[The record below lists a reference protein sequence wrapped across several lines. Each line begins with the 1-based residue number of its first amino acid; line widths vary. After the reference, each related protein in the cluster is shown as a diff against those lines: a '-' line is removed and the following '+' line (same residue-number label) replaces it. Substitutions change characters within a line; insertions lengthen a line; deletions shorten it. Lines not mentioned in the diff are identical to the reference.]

1 MNNYIKSNVYCYNIL
16 MILYINLFSDNKNF
30 DNEFEK
36 LIKKFEGKTN
46 IKYQTYKFKW
56 IENQVMVEGNDCL
69 RLLRT
74 IKYIDDLVEKKN
86 NITNCIFNI
95 VIDSEP
101 IIERSKHIGFLL
113 KNKELWKEIK
123 DSSIILDYTTAP
135 NAIIFNIDF
144 YTALEYSEE
153 TTLKTEFGILNIKV
167 VKCLSNNKEFIV
179 VYKNLDINKRVN
191 VRVHHQCQTSEIF
204 YSIHCDCK
212 KQLDFFM
219 ELLYREGNSILIY
232 ANEEGRGLGLFN
244 KINAYNLTNET
255 GIDTYNAMKQIAGK
269 SENRSFEIPADI
281 LFQMGI
287 SKIYLWTNNPLKI
300 EPIKSRRI
308 NVIEKRILRE
318 GLSPEAKKYMK
329 EKKEHM
335 GHKYDDIT

>member
-1 MNNYIKSNVYCYNIL
+1 
-16 MILYINLFSDNKNF
+16 MILYINLFSDHINF
-30 DNEFEK
+30 DSEF
-36 LIKKFEGKTN
+36 KKIIHKFKEKTN
-46 IKYQTYKFKW
+46 TKYQTYKFKW
-56 IENQVMVEGNDCL
+56 INNQILVEGNDYL

-74 IKYIDDLVEKKN
+74 IKYIDDLVEKNN

-95 VIDSEP
+95 VIDNKP
-101 IIERSKHIGFLL
+101 IVERSKHEGILL
-113 KNKELWKEIK
+113 KNKDLWKEIK
-123 DSSIILDYTTAP
+123 DSSIISDYTSTP
-135 NAIIFNIDF
+135 NGIIFNIDF
-144 YTALEYSEE
+144 YTALKYSKE
-153 TTLKTEFGILNIKV
+153 TNLKTEFGVLNIKV
-167 VKCLSNNKEFIV
+167 VKCLSNGKEFIV
-179 VYKNLDINKRVN
+179 AYKNLDINKRVD
-191 VRVHHQCQTSEIF
+191 VRVHYQCQTSEIF

-219 ELLYREGNSILIY
+219 ELLYKEDNCLLIY

-255 GIDTYNAMKQIAGK
+255 GLDTYNAMKKIAGK

-287 SKIYLWTNNPLKI
+287 SKIYLWTNNPLKL

-308 NVIEKRILRE
+308 NIIQKLILSE
-318 GLSPEAKKYMK
+318 ELSPEAKKYME
-329 EKKEHM
+329 EKKEYM